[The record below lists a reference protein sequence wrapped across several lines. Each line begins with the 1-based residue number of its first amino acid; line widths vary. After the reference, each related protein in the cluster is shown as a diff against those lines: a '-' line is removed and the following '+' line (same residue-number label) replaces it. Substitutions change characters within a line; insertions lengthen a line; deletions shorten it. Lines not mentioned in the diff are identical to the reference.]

1 MAIPTSVTL
10 DTPRKSGLLKRLIS
24 AVVLL
29 PVETSRLV
37 EMPSAVAMN
46 SPRGCWLPVPRR

>member
-1 MAIPTSVTL
+1 VESDVAIPTSVTL

-29 PVETSRLV
+29 PVFLLMRETAPRLTGAGQAQQT
-37 EMPSAVAMN
+37 M
-46 SPRGCWLPVPRR
+46 